1 MSKSDEPTASGCLA
15 ALIGILVILPI
26 QVRRRTE
33 YLAKLNALCE
43 KEKALLE
50 DQKKHDREMFE
61 AWKKEKDLTF
71 ASLYGSK
78 HLPTKGDA

>member
-1 MSKSDEPTASGCLA
+1 MSID
-15 ALIGILVILPI
+15 ILVTLLLTGACGFLGWLFGREE
-26 QVRRRTE
+26 RRRKE